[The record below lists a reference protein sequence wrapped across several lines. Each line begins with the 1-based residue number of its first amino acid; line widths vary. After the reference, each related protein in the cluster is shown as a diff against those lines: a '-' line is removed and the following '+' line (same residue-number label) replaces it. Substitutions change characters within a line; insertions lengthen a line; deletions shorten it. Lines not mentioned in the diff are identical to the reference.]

1 MGETSSDSDS
11 GSGSESSANTW
22 DLLLSPNSF
31 GEIAQLAISGK
42 LICDSKAQVNL
53 GSISSR
59 ESETNLPLKGNQHC
73 YCLEIAICCG

>member
-22 DLLLSPNSF
+22 NLLLSLNSF
-31 GEIAQLAISGK
+31 GETAQLAISGN

-53 GSISSR
+53 GPISSR
-59 ESETNLPLKGNQHC
+59 ESETNLPLKRNQHC